1 MNSLTCAD
9 DAVPNKNVYYDVP
22 YIRTKQEAEPK
33 PIPVES
39 LTKTL
44 YIIEI
49 IKFIDTRLL
58 LKPNDTKHE
67 RSK

>member
-9 DAVPNKNVYYDVP
+9 DAVPNKNVYYVC
-22 YIRTKQEAEPK
+22 YIRTKQEPEPK

-39 LTKTL
+39 LIKTL

-49 IKFIDTRLL
+49 ITFIDTRLL